1 MLELLRKN
9 LFFAKAS
16 KCSFGHKQ
24 VEYLGHVINE
34 KGVGVDPSKIQSIQ
48 SWPLP
53 QTVKALRGFLGLTGY
68 YRNFVKDYRVIAKTL
83 TSLLKKGGFKW
94 IEEAK
99 EAF

>member
-9 LFFAKAS
+9 LLFAKAS

-68 YRNFVKDYRVIAKTL
+68 YRNFVKDYGVIAKTL